1 MTTPWRV
8 MSCCFVCLHG
18 LWGSNF
24 SCEENG
30 LGKKG
35 YFIRKIPRSHKY
47 SSQLMKAHSQAGT
60 MAWGWKNGL
69 PREERG
75 PPFTPPRARRAASP
89 RRGTCASSRRHPATP
104 SRLPSPRTPAA
115 SWLRTRPPGFH
126 PESPPAKPMPGA
138 SGTIAPTSL
147 L

>member
-30 LGKKG
+30 LGKKS

-47 SSQLMKAHSQAGT
+47 SLQLMKAHSQAET
-60 MAWGWKNGL
+60 MAWGWKKR
-69 PREERG
+69 PPERG
-75 PPFTPPRARRAASP
+75 PPFTPRRPAPPPPPCFSAQGDV
-89 RRGTCASSRRHPATP
+89 RELPAT
-104 SRLPSPRTPAA
+104 SRNPLSSPEAPHPNGDLAA
-115 SWLRTRPPGFH
+115 HAFPWFS
-126 PESPPAKPMPGA
+126 S
-138 SGTIAPTSL
+138 
-147 L
+147 